1 MNLRGN
7 ICSILKRNAD
17 QSPLSP
23 ALIDSSN
30 GSITAYQ
37 ELWLRV
43 NQAAYG
49 LKSIGV
55 NHGDRVA
62 IYLPN
67 GPEFIICF
75 FAILKLGAVVV
86 PLNILSKSYE
96 IEYILKNA
104 AAKAVVGWE
113 PELHENLMPVRA
125 TLEVMPTVVGA
136 GDAKLN
142 ACDLRLDDWF
152 KVNQVTPMARVG
164 DHHPAAILYTSG
176 TTGRPK
182 GAVLSQKNLAE
193 NAKIN
198 AQLLGINDLDRAL
211 SSSPFSHVYFVQSVL
226 GPLFAGASV
235 ITLLRSSPD
244 LALAAIQK
252 YRATHFSGVPT
263 MFRYMLQRFHERT
276 YDVSS
281 WRVAGSAAAGI
292 APEMIAEIVKT
303 FDVDFLE
310 AYGST
315 ETSSTVTF
323 TRLRHPRPG
332 SIGLPAPGYQVKL
345 LDESNR
351 EVGAGEVGELVVQG
365 PGVFQ
370 GYWGMP
376 ESNQEV
382 FTEEG
387 WFRSGDLARQDHDG
401 YLYLVDRKQDMM
413 VSGGYNIYPRE
424 LEEVLLSHP
433 DVLES
438 AVLGKPDLNLGEIPV
453 AYVILRWGSD
463 LTVDEI
469 MAFCQKRM
477 AKYKVPRAIE
487 IVQDFPR
494 TASGKILKRELKT
507 NSSFG

>member
-7 ICSILKRNAD
+7 LCSILKKNAAH
-17 QSPLSP
+17 SPMSP
-23 ALIDSSN
+23 AIIDSSN

-43 NQAAYG
+43 NQVAYG

-62 IYLPN
+62 VYLPN

-75 FAILKLGAVVV
+75 FAIMKLGAVAV

-96 IEYILKNA
+96 IQYILENA
-104 AAKAVVGWE
+104 AAKVLVGWE
-113 PELHENLMPVRA
+113 PELQENFMPVRA

-136 GDAKLN
+136 GEAKLN
-142 ACDLRLDDWF
+142 ACDLRLEDWF
-152 KVNQVTPMARVG
+152 KVSQVMPMARVG
-164 DHHPAAILYTSG
+164 DHHPAALLYTSG

-198 AQLLGINDLDRAL
+198 VQMLGINDLDRAL

-235 ITLLRSSPD
+235 ITLPRSSPE
-244 LALAAIQK
+244 LALAAIEK

-263 MFRYMLQRFHERT
+263 MFRYMLQRFRDRA
-276 YDVSS
+276 YDLSS

-292 APEMIAEIVKT
+292 APEMIADIVKT

-315 ETSSTVTF
+315 ETSSTVTY

-345 LDESNR
+345 LDQRNR
-351 EVGAGEVGELVVQG
+351 EAATGEVGEIVVQG
-365 PGVFQ
+365 PGVFH

-376 ESNQEV
+376 ETNQEV

-387 WFRSGDLARQDHDG
+387 WFRSGDLARRDCDG
-401 YLYLVDRKQDMM
+401 YLYLVDRKQDLI

-433 DVLES
+433 DVLDS
-438 AVLGKPDLNLGEIPV
+438 AVLGKPDSNLGEIPV
-453 AYVILRWGSD
+453 AYVTLRTGVD
-463 LTVDEI
+463 VNADEI
-469 MAFCQKRM
+469 MAFCQERM
-477 AKYKVPRAIE
+477 AKYKVPRE
-487 IVQDFPR
+487 VKIVQDFPR
-494 TASGKILKRELKT
+494 TASGKILKRKLQD
-507 NSSFG
+507 NS